1 MRPPTDAIVSQAR
14 AHLLETLSHQSK
26 LPEYGSRWQPQ
37 VEAIGRD
44 ISSLTDSDACLRYAQ
59 YNITFDGRPPFPG
72 DTGIVQMREWA
83 VANEFPQHAGA
94 LLLMSENPM
103 SGAESLGE
111 FNGRLVSLVMYY
123 HARNVLA
130 ALTYADKPRRI
141 VEIGGGY
148 GEIARMWLK
157 NPIAPPQFYVIADIP
172 ECLFFAEVALRA
184 EFGDKVGYFDGSDPG
199 SPILLVPL
207 PFLADFRRS
216 SDIVINTG
224 SMQEMTDEWIDFYMA
239 WLSHY
244 DTRYFYCLNY
254 AAQPISIMG
263 ESRNLWTQRPGPEWS
278 TRHLRLN
285 IPLQDLVGPTRDYL
299 ETLYEKTPATRSLK
313 EWSIYRG
320 HILSKTTYVE
330 GLDLLRQ
337 NLTIENASTFLNTV
351 MEYMPYHPKELLWI
365 ARWLVNNGA
374 SPYSAACKLLE
385 AELGGE
391 LYHDPP
397 APARAP
403 NGAP

>member
-1 MRPPTDAIVSQAR
+1 MRPPTDAIVTEAR
-14 AHLLETLSHQSK
+14 AHLSETLSRQSK
-26 LPEYGSRWQPQ
+26 LPDYGSRWQPQ
-37 VEAIGRD
+37 VEAMGRD
-44 ISSLTDSDACLRYAQ
+44 IPSLTDSDACLRYAQ

-103 SGAESLGE
+103 SGAESLGK

-130 ALTYADKPRRI
+130 ALTYANKPRRI

-157 NPIAPPQFYVIADIP
+157 NPVAPPEFYVIADIP

-244 DTRYFYCLNY
+244 DTRFFYCLNY

-299 ETLYEKTPATRSLK
+299 ETLYEKTPANRSLK

-320 HILSKTTYVE
+320 HIMSKTTYVE

-337 NLTIENASTFLNTV
+337 RLTVENAALFVDAVL
-351 MEYMPYHPKELLWI
+351 EQMPYHPKELLYVVEWLL
-365 ARWLVNNGA
+365 ARGRREYEVIRTTLR
-374 SPYSAACKLLE
+374 S
-385 AELGGE
+385 ELGGMLE
-391 LYHDPP
+391 HHPDALIG
-397 APARAP
+397 AARD
-403 NGAP
+403 

>member
-1 MRPPTDAIVSQAR
+1 MRPTTDTIVIEAR
-14 AHLLETLSHQSK
+14 AHLSEILSQQSK

-37 VEAIGRD
+37 VEAMGRD
-44 ISSLTDSDACLRYAQ
+44 IPSLTDSHACLRYAQ

-72 DTGIVQMREWA
+72 DPGIVQMREWA

-130 ALTYADKPRRI
+130 ALTYANKPRRI

-157 NPIAPPQFYVIADIP
+157 NPIAPPEFYVIVDIP
-172 ECLFFAEVALRA
+172 ECLFFAEIALRA
-184 EFGDKVGYFDGSDPG
+184 EFGDKVGYFDGNDPG

-244 DTRYFYCLNY
+244 GTKFFYCLNY

-299 ETLYEKTPATRSLK
+299 ETLYEKTPAKRSLK

-337 NLTIENASTFLNTV
+337 QLTIENASTFLSTV
-351 MEYMPYHPKELLWI
+351 LEYMPYHPKELLWI

-374 SPYSAACKLLE
+374 GSYAAVCELLE

-397 APARAP
+397 APA
-403 NGAP
+403 

>member
-1 MRPPTDAIVSQAR
+1 M
-14 AHLLETLSHQSK
+14 
-26 LPEYGSRWQPQ
+26 
-37 VEAIGRD
+37 
-44 ISSLTDSDACLRYAQ
+44 SSLADSDACLRYAQ

-94 LLLMSENPM
+94 LLLMSENPK

-130 ALTYADKPRRI
+130 ALTYANKPRRI

-157 NPIAPPQFYVIADIP
+157 NPIASPEFYVIADIP

-199 SPILLVPL
+199 SPDPARPA
-207 PFLADFRRS
+207 PFLAEFRRS

-224 SMQEMTDEWIDFYMA
+224 SMQEMTNEWIDFYMA

-244 DTRYFYCLNY
+244 DTRNFYCLNY

-285 IPLQDLVGPTRDYL
+285 IPLQDLIGPTRDYL
-299 ETLYEKTPATRSLK
+299 ETLYEKTPAKRSLK

-337 NLTIENASTFLNTV
+337 HLTIENASTFLNTV

-365 ARWLVNNGA
+365 DAG
-374 SPYSAACKLLE
+374 S
-385 AELGGE
+385 
-391 LYHDPP
+391 
-397 APARAP
+397 
-403 NGAP
+403 

>member
-1 MRPPTDAIVSQAR
+1 MKQTTDMIVRAAREHLDAVTRGTSSLPP
-14 AHLLETLSHQSK
+14 
-26 LPEYGSRWQPQ
+26 YGSRWQPQ
-37 VEAIGRD
+37 VEAMRRD
-44 ISSLTDSDACLRYAQ
+44 IPLLEDSTACLRYAQ

-72 DTGIVQMREWA
+72 DIGIVQMREWA
-83 VANEFPQHAGA
+83 VANEFPQHVAA

-111 FNGRLVSLVMYY
+111 FHGRLVSLVMYY

-130 ALTYADKPRRI
+130 ALTYANKPRRI

-157 NPIAPPQFYVIADIP
+157 NPIAPPEFYVIVDIP

-184 EFGDKVGYFDGSDPG
+184 EFGDKVGYFIGNDPG

-207 PFLADFRRS
+207 PLLADFSRP

-244 DTRYFYCLNY
+244 DTRFFYCLNY

-299 ETLYEKTPATRSLK
+299 ETLYEKTPAKHSLRD
-313 EWSIYRG
+313 WSIHRG

-337 NLTIENASTFLNTV
+337 HLTIESASTFLNTV
-351 MEYMPYHPKELLWI
+351 MQYMPYHPKELLWI
-365 ARWLVNNGA
+365 ARWLVNNGQDSYA
-374 SPYSAACKLLE
+374 TVRE
-385 AELGGE
+385 VRV
-391 LYHDPP
+391 D
-397 APARAP
+397 
-403 NGAP
+403 